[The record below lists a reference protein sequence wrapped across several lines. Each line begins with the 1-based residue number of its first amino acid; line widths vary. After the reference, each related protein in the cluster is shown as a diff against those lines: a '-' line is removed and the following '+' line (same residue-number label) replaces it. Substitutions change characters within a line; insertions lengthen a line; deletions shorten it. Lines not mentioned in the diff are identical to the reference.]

1 MLNTTFWK
9 KYFEVYDLLNELIP
23 YRELLDKIC
32 EELDVKNGDLVLDA
46 GAGTGNLGVE
56 IEKRDGRVVGFDL
69 SPEGLGI
76 HKKKTPFAELVI
88 GDLSRPLPFENNYFD
103 KICSNNTIY
112 TIPRKYREDIF
123 REFYRVLKPR
133 GKVVV
138 SNITLGFNPFK
149 IYLTHIKQS
158 FRKIGIM
165 NTMLKVIKLAIPTIK
180 IFYYNHLIQKEDRSG
195 RYDFFEVDE
204 QKDLLRKT
212 GFTNISE
219 NKSVYVGQA
228 VLNTAIK

>member
-46 GAGTGNLGVE
+46 GAGTGNLGVG
-56 IEKRDGRVVGFDL
+56 IE
-69 SPEGLGI
+69 
-76 HKKKTPFAELVI
+76 KKKTPFAELVI
-88 GDLSRPLPFENNYFD
+88 VDLSRPLPFENNYFD

-228 VLNTAIK
+228 VLNTAI

>member
-1 MLNTTFWK
+1 M
-9 KYFEVYDLLNELIP
+9 
-23 YRELLDKIC
+23 
-32 EELDVKNGDLVLDA
+32 EE
-46 GAGTGNLGVE
+46 E
-56 IEKRDGRVVGFDL
+56 
-69 SPEGLGI
+69 
-76 HKKKTPFAELVI
+76 
-88 GDLSRPLPFENNYFD
+88 
-103 KICSNNTIY
+103 
-112 TIPRKYREDIF
+112 REDIF